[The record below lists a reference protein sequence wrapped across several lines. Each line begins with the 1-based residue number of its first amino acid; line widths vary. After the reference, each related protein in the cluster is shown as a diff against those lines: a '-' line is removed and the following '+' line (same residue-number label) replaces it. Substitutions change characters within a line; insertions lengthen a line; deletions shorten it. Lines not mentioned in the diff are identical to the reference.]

1 MNNTSFAD
9 YETVLGYCRS
19 QGPALTLEQVSVQ
32 CQKNTILDHIDLTFA
47 AGKTTAI
54 VGPNG
59 SGKSTL
65 IKAILGQYTHTGNI
79 QIAWPCQADARIAY
93 VPQHI
98 DFDREL
104 PMNEKDFLGMLLQ
117 RRPIFC
123 GLDKHYRDI
132 VCHLLEKVAMLKPR
146 PTKIG
151 KLSGGQLKRML
162 LIQALY
168 PEPNL
173 LLLDEP
179 MASLDEPGVFIFKTI
194 LRDLQA
200 MGKTIIWVEH
210 DFRAV
215 KRWAHHLVALNKTV
229 LYTGYAEDLSNPD
242 LVMNIFSHHRTHR
255 HHV

>member
-1 MNNTSFAD
+1 MPPPTQAQGKPVNDNDNPSPD
-9 YETVLGYCRS
+9 YVALLGYQKS
-19 QGPALTLEQVSVQ
+19 AGPAVSLSQVSVQ
-32 CQKNTILDHIDLTFA
+32 CQKNTILDRIDLNFA
-47 AGKTTAI
+47 PGKTTAI

-59 SGKSTL
+59 GGKSTL
-65 IKAILGQYTHTGNI
+65 IKALLGQYPHTGRIKITWHN
-79 QIAWPCQADARIAY
+79 QAEARTAY

-104 PMNEKDFLGMLLQ
+104 PLNEKDFLGMLLQ
-117 RRPIFC
+117 RRPIFS
-123 GLDKHYRDI
+123 GIDKKYRHI
-132 VCHLLEKVAMLKPR
+132 ISHLLEKVALLNPR

-151 KLSGGQLKRML
+151 KLSGGQLKRIL

-200 MGKTIIWVEH
+200 MGKTVIWVEH

-215 KRWAHHLVALNKTV
+215 KRWAHHLVAINQTV
-229 LYTGYAEDLSNPD
+229 
-242 LVMNIFSHHRTHR
+242 R
-255 HHV
+255 